1 MGIGK
6 LAAAKIAKKL
16 KNYMKHLNFTGIIK
30 RKEKILKELQKVWA
44 IQYSLTFTKWEG
56 KMEELDFIKNERVKL
71 QNIYLKE
78 AKNIWT
84 NFEGIEADKK
94 HKKSYNEYR
103 NKDYFLEGLQAKIED
118 ILKDLEYY
126 KENNQGD

>member
-1 MGIGK
+1 
-6 LAAAKIAKKL
+6 
-16 KNYMKHLNFTGIIK
+16 
-30 RKEKILKELQKVWA
+30 
-44 IQYSLTFTKWEG
+44 
-56 KMEELDFIKNERVKL
+56 MEELEFIKNERLRL

-118 ILKDLEYY
+118 ILKDIEYY
-126 KENNQGD
+126 KENNQGGIIKMYIGIWKIMTESQKIRWIERNKNKFIKGGK